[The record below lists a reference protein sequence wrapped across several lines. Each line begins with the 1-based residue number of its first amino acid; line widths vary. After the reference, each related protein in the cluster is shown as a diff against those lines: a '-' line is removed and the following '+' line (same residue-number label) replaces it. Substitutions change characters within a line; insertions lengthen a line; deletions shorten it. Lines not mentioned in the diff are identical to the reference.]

1 MIRVL
6 YNFSFY
12 IVKPDRFKTRKL
24 KLVKNDQ
31 NVHCSPNRDMQLDAI
46 KDLNNIVITKELNK
60 RHCSKNVAIYRITKA
75 AV

>member
-12 IVKPDRFKTRKL
+12 IVKPDLVKTRKL
-24 KLVKNDQ
+24 KLVNNDQ
-31 NVHCSPNRDMQLDAI
+31 NVHRSPNRDMQLDAI
-46 KDLNNIVITKELNK
+46 KDLNIVITKEPDK